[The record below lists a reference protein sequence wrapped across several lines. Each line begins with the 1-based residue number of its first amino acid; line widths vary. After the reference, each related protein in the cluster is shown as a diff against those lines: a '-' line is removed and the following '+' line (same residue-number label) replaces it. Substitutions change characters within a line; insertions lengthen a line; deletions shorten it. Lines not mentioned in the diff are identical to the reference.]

1 MCSTSLYKERE
12 REEVVVVVVG
22 VILERESVEVKEQY
36 IQSSGLT
43 LRIQLI
49 LEPHFCTTPFLSLN

>member
-1 MCSTSLYKERE
+1 M
-12 REEVVVVVVG
+12 VVVVG